1 VEIDDSIWDRLPDS
15 APPALQR
22 IEQRQLLAA
31 LRRAIDEQLT
41 ERQRFIFQSVTMDE
55 VPTDVLAERLGTTR
69 GAIYKT
75 LHDARAKLRRALE
88 ESGHQDRGRGE

>member
-1 VEIDDSIWDRLPDS
+1 
-15 APPALQR
+15 
-22 IEQRQLLAA
+22 
-31 LRRAIDEQLT
+31 
-41 ERQRFIFQSVTMDE
+41 MDE

-88 ESGHQDRGRGE
+88 ESGHRDAGVWQ

>member
-1 VEIDDSIWDRLPDS
+1 M
-15 APPALQR
+15 Q
-22 IEQRQLLAA
+22 Q
-31 LRRAIDEQLT
+31 
-41 ERQRFIFQSVTMDE
+41 

-88 ESGHQDRGRGE
+88 ESGHIDGGVGQ